1 MIRSIIKL
9 IRDNILRPFHGFIL
23 DEDFLFTV
31 AFCKCFLK
39 RKWLFVK
46 IKAVLNTK
54 RLDSHMLKTVMQY
67 LSTPFKVVCT
77 LYHNTHVL
85 L

>member
-46 IKAVLNTK
+46 IIAVLNTK
-54 RLDSHMLKTVMQY
+54 RLDSHILKNCYAIPEHT
-67 LSTPFKVVCT
+67 F
-77 LYHNTHVL
+77 
-85 L
+85 